1 MSTLAQ
7 IRSRPVM
14 KPAVKAKNASVN
26 RMKSRSLM
34 TSTDIFRIPVESRR
48 SIPLGFDQCM
58 KQIDKE
64 RERQR
69 AGDPQHGFPLFFVC
83 AATPRDRRRGGP
95 CLAGAGPC
103 DAPMLVWRMGC
114 DSVEI
119 RVSKRCSI
127 SLQGIKKP

>member
-34 TSTDIFRIPVESRR
+34 TSTDIFRIPVESHR
-48 SIPLGFDQCM
+48 SIPLGFDQGM

-69 AGDPQHGFPLFFVC
+69 AGDPQHGFPLFSYARRHRAIVGVAGLALPAQARVTPPC
-83 AATPRDRRRGGP
+83 SSGEWDAT
-95 CLAGAGPC
+95 
-103 DAPMLVWRMGC
+103 V
-114 DSVEI
+114 
-119 RVSKRCSI
+119 
-127 SLQGIKKP
+127 

>member
-14 KPAVKAKNASVN
+14 KPAVKAKNVSVN

-48 SIPLGFDQCM
+48 SIPLGFDQGM

-69 AGDPQHGFPLFFVC
+69 AGDPQHGFPLFSYARRHRAIVGVAGLALPAQARVTPPC
-83 AATPRDRRRGGP
+83 SSGEWDAT
-95 CLAGAGPC
+95 
-103 DAPMLVWRMGC
+103 V
-114 DSVEI
+114 
-119 RVSKRCSI
+119 
-127 SLQGIKKP
+127 

>member
-26 RMKSRSLM
+26 RMKSRSLIRF
-34 TSTDIFRIPVESRR
+34 TDIFPISVAIRE

-64 RERQR
+64 RDRNAPR
-69 AGDPQHGFPLFFVC
+69 NPQHGFPLLSCLPGKPAALVDIAGPRRC
-83 AATPRDRRRGGP
+83 GGASGRTTATPRSTGEW
-95 CLAGAGPC
+95 
-103 DAPMLVWRMGC
+103 DATV
-114 DSVEI
+114 
-119 RVSKRCSI
+119 
-127 SLQGIKKP
+127 